1 MTKLG
6 EQHNNKHLL
15 STVPVATTN
24 DLVDQLFNVLGI
36 TE

>member
-15 STVPVATTN
+15 STIKPTPDIPAI
-24 DLVDQLFNVLGI
+24 DKLFNALGI
-36 TE
+36 S